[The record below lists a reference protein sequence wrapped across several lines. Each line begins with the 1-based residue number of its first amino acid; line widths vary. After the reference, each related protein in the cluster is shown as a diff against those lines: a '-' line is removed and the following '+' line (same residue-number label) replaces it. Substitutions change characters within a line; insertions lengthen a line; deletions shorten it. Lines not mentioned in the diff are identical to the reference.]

1 MLALFVGSVAAP
13 AARQAAALQSAIS
26 SGASTE
32 SASTTTLAD
41 RLRAFGPEGK
51 HMNPD
56 FTVSED
62 SSLPMLHVRDTM
74 TYMSTG
80 DVTSDTIVIFQHT
93 TGEYS
98 GVPGFF
104 NAFNGWE
111 PPFYAVQLDR
121 PGDLTTAPVP
131 CHSEGLNTV
140 EPCAPLE
147 VPNLADCTPAHIET
161 LRWFNDAIMF
171 LAADYKNVILAGHSF
186 GGSYFEETLRWRRRM
201 GLEATQ
207 SQTFKL
213 ILISNPGADIWGAF
227 PTEIGGLTNRTYNT
241 VVNGLCGF
249 GASVHNY
256 SLPEAAQEESDLFE
270 VEWQSSNNI
279 NMSAWTE
286 EAVVYQLVMNY
297 EPRRA
302 TDWDARSVLE
312 GTAPMPAVVWTEYER
327 NATDVPTMI
336 VYSRTNVNVTNDPY
350 VSDDGYYYSWLYLQA
365 PVRHSCTIS
374 PACTL
379 SYVDID
385 NWAADMMAFG
395 TSEYPSAVSLWGHWL
410 YVNEPIRFRDTV
422 EQWVV
427 EQTA

>member
-1 MLALFVGSVAAP
+1 MEP
-13 AARQAAALQSAIS
+13 AS
-26 SGASTE
+26 
-32 SASTTTLAD
+32 TTLAD

-62 SSLPMLHVRDTM
+62 PSLPKLHVRDTM
-74 TYMSTG
+74 TYSSTG
-80 DVTSDTIVIFQHT
+80 NVTSDTIVIFQHT

-104 NAFNGWE
+104 NVLNGWN

-121 PGDLTTAPVP
+121 PGDLTTAPFP
-131 CHSEGLNTV
+131 CYSEGLNTV

-147 VPNLADCTPAHIET
+147 FPNLADCTPAHIET

-327 NATDVPTMI
+327 NATDVPTLI